1 MSMKKIVLCG
11 GGTAG
16 HILPCVALIPELK
29 KHFDKIY
36 YFGQKNG
43 MEYELVKNLDLTFV
57 DIESVKFSRDK
68 ILSNIKIPFVLPK
81 CKKKCAELL
90 KEIAPNVVFS
100 KGGYVSLP
108 VTLAC
113 KKLKIP
119 FVIHES
125 DSTMGLANKLVA
137 KSAKMVL
144 TNFHNTYKNEIV
156 VGIPLRDSLFC
167 SENKDTILKSMSL
180 SQQKTVLV
188 MGGSLGSR
196 NINQIIYNSLERL
209 LKRYNV
215 IHITGK
221 SHPSNIT
228 AKNYFHL
235 SYTDDIGR
243 LYKVSDIVISRAG
256 ATTINELN
264 ALNKKAVFIPLSQSS
279 SRGDQI
285 INAQRATKEN
295 ELFCMIKEE
304 ELTPELLIAKIDESD
319 KKRINKNFQNIYSND
334 KIVDLILSC
343 ANFNS

>member
-43 MEYELVKNLDLTFV
+43 MEYELVQNLDLTFV
-57 DIESVKFSRDK
+57 DIDSVKFSRDK
-68 ILSNIKIPFVLPK
+68 LLSNIKIPFVLPK
-81 CKKKCAELL
+81 YKKKCIKIL
-90 KEIAPNVVFS
+90 KEISPSVVFS

-113 KKLKIP
+113 KKLNIP
-119 FVIHES
+119 YVIHES

-144 TNFHNTYKNEIV
+144 TNFQNTYKDEIV

-167 SENKDTILKSMSL
+167 TENKDTILKSMSF
-180 SQQKTVLV
+180 SMPKTILV
-188 MGGSLGSR
+188 MGGSLGSK
-196 NINQIIYNSLERL
+196 NINQTIYNSLERL

-215 IHITGK
+215 IHIIGK
-221 SHPSNIT
+221 NNSTSVKY
-228 AKNYFHL
+228 KNYL
-235 SYTDDIGR
+235 PLTYTNEIGR
-243 LYKVSDIVISRAG
+243 LFKVSDIVISRAG

-264 ALNKKAVFIPLSQSS
+264 ALGKKAIFVPLSKTS
-279 SRGDQI
+279 SRGDQV
-285 INAQRATKEN
+285 INAQKATAQNNSFLMIEDEN
-295 ELFCMIKEE
+295 
-304 ELTPELLIAKIDESD
+304 LTPEILLKYIEKLDS
-319 KKRINKNFQNIYSND
+319 INTHTLPTNYYSNQ
-334 KIVDLILSC
+334 KIVELILSTIK
-343 ANFNS
+343 